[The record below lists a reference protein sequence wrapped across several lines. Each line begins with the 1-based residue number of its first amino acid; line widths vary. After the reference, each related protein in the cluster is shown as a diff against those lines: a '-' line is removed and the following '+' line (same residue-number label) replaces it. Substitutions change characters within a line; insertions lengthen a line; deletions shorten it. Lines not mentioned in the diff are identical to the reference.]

1 MLCYLYFGLIPK
13 LVLSGF
19 VLSGEVLVLKDE
31 YPLIAFGENRTDVKV
46 SELFVGGGAWAV
58 RH

>member
-1 MLCYLYFGLIPK
+1 MLYVFRAVPETYIVRISFAP
-13 LVLSGF
+13 
-19 VLSGEVLVLKDE
+19 GEVLVLKDD

-46 SELFVGGGAWAV
+46 SELFVGCGAWAV

>member
-1 MLCYLYFGLIPK
+1 ML
-13 LVLSGF
+13 F
-19 VLSGEVLVLKDE
+19 VFRADPETCNFPDLFCSGEVLVLKDE